1 MNRNNHSDPKSSD
14 VRLDRWLWAARFFK
28 TRALAKQAID
38 GGKVHLNG
46 QRAKPARSVK
56 LDEILSIRRGYD
68 IFTVM
73 VTGLSDK
80 RGPAKAAIELY
91 NETEESITLREKEA
105 ELRRVAQ
112 LSVFTPSHRPDK
124 RQRRK
129 IHQFK
134 QSQNE

>member
-1 MNRNNHSDPKSSD
+1 MDKNSKSQSKSSD

-46 QRAKPARSVK
+46 QRAKPARALK
-56 LDEILSIRRGYD
+56 LDEILSIRRGYE
-68 IFTVM
+68 IFTVI
-73 VTGLSDK
+73 VAGLSEK
-80 RGPAKAAIELY
+80 RGPAKVAIELY
-91 NETEESITLREKEA
+91 NETEESVTLREKEA

-112 LSVFTPSHRPDK
+112 LSVSTPAHRPDK

-134 QSQNE
+134 QSQN

>member
-1 MNRNNHSDPKSSD
+1 MNKNSSSNLKSSD

-38 GGKVHLNG
+38 GGKIRLNG
-46 QRAKPARSVK
+46 QRAKPARAVK

-68 IFTVM
+68 IFTIIVA
-73 VTGLSDK
+73 GLSDK
-80 RGPAKAAIELY
+80 RGPAKVAVELY
-91 NETEESITLREKEA
+91 NETEESITLRKKEA
-105 ELRRVAQ
+105 ELRRVAE
-112 LSVFTPSHRPDK
+112 LSVSTSSHRPDK

-134 QSQNE
+134 QSQN